1 MSSPV
6 PEFCSDWTVAG
17 RMNGVPVITEQAV
30 FKQACVLCFVMT
42 KAFDTGS
49 LIEETQRFFGSGV
62 EA

>member
-49 LIEETQRFFGSGV
+49 LIEET
-62 EA
+62 